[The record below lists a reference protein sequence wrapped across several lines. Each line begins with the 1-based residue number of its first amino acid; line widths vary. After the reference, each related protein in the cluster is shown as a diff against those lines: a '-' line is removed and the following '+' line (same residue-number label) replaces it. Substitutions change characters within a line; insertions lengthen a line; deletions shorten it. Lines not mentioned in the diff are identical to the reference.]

1 MTLDSD
7 YPCPLPHQHSERS
20 YHHSSFV
27 SAAKAQVHEQSEK
40 MVCRHVQKCSR
51 NKVYHNVVYLP
62 EEHWGGGH
70 YLTPWNVP
78 YKEVTYKVLTSS
90 VVAISPRQ
98 HPTSTRLNG
107 QLSPFDVCINETH
120 NFNITM
126 FGVNTSPSLFRI
138 QPAHNEY
145 IINIH
150 VHVLLYKS
158 RFLSLILT
166 HILTIPFS
174 LQVLTQTFRC
184 NYCVRT
190 TST

>member
-1 MTLDSD
+1 MTLDLDS
-7 YPCPLPHQHSERS
+7 PCPLPHQRSECS

-27 SAAKAQVHEQSEK
+27 SAAKAHVHEQSEK

-51 NKVYHNVVYLP
+51 NKVYHNAIYLL
-62 EEHWGGGH
+62 EEHWDGGD

-78 YKEVTYKVLTSS
+78 YKEVAYKVLTSS

-98 HPTSTRLNG
+98 HPIPTRLNG
-107 QLSPFDVCINETH
+107 H
-120 NFNITM
+120 NFNIIM

-150 VHVLLYKS
+150 IHVLLYKS

-166 HILTIPFS
+166 HILTVPFS

>member
-1 MTLDSD
+1 MLQLSIQTTPVPYLINAQSAVTIIAHLSL
-7 YPCPLPHQHSERS
+7 LPKHKLMNR
-20 YHHSSFV
+20 V
-27 SAAKAQVHEQSEK
+27 RKWCVD
-40 MVCRHVQKCSR
+40 MCRNTQGIKCTTMYFICLKSTG
-51 NKVYHNVVYLP
+51 VGY
-62 EEHWGGGH
+62 

-78 YKEVTYKVLTSS
+78 YKQVAYKVLTSS

-98 HPTSTRLNG
+98 HPMPTKLNG
-107 QLSPFDVCINETH
+107 H
-120 NFNITM
+120 NFNIIM

-166 HILTIPFS
+166 HILTVPFS
-174 LQVLTQTFRC
+174 LQMLTQTFRC
-184 NYCVRT
+184 NYCMRT